1 VNVTIH
7 SHNVPLDQTLKDY
20 AEAKLRRLDRHFDR
34 IVDARLEFDLDG
46 RKSIDPQK
54 VACLYVHVNGAQLS
68 GKVKTRGD
76 LRESIDLVV
85 DKVDQ
90 QLRRRK
96 ERLTAHRPNPR
107 GA

>member
-1 VNVTIH
+1 MNVTIH
-7 SHNVPLDQTLKDY
+7 SHNVPLDQSLKDY

-34 IVDARLEFDLDG
+34 IVDARLEFDLDSG
-46 RKSIDPQK
+46 KSIDPMK
-54 VACLYVHVNGAQLS
+54 VASLHVHVSHAVIN
-68 GKVKTRGD
+68 GKVKGRD
-76 LRESIDLVV
+76 LRQTIDRVV

-96 ERLTAHRPNPR
+96 ERLTAHRASAK

>member
-7 SHNVPLDQTLKDY
+7 SHNVLLDQPLKEY

-34 IVDARLEFDLDG
+34 IVDARLEFDLESAKG
-46 RKSIDPQK
+46 VEPMK
-54 VACLYVHVNGAQLS
+54 VASLHVRVSRAVLS
-68 GKVKTRGD
+68 GKVKGRD
-76 LRESIDLVV
+76 LRQTIDLVV
-85 DKVDQ
+85 DKVDL

-96 ERLTAHRPNPR
+96 ERLTAHRATPK